1 MNIEKSFATL
11 KKRSPIVIVISFFL
25 VIAIMVVGHQF
36 LTIAEEN
43 IFLEFNKRQLV
54 MAKAAASGIEMYF
67 ETLATA
73 LRTTGH
79 MPEIKGFEEGATR
92 RILAFE
98 FSELKQLGINDIS
111 VMDAGGIIRYTVVA
125 PQLEN
130 KDFSWRKYYQE
141 AKKMNPDDSYIIQQ
155 IEFKGVDVGKMGV
168 LVAVPMYTLSDN
180 NDDGTIS
187 PIFSGLILCTLKL
200 DTLTQRFISPLKSSE
215 HGHAFL
221 LDEGFKAL
229 WMPDH
234 SLVGKSLLEET
245 KNFPSFQLILNKM
258 TRGGQ
263 ETSEFSYKRFDEI
276 KGQFTHQKQK
286 NLVAHVPVH
295 LGNAIWTLGV
305 WAPKE
310 NANAL
315 IHSIYIKQQF
325 LLFIIIIIILLGAAY
340 ILLILF
346 RYNRILEDEVNIK
359 TNDIQ
364 SSHERLLT
372 VLDKLDAM
380 VHVADLKTHKLLF
393 TNKYYRNLFGDVLGQ
408 PCWKVMQKGQTQAC
422 DFCPNHEL
430 LTKEGIP
437 GDVNT
442 WEFQNTITKKWYF
455 INDRAISW
463 VDGSYVRLQV
473 ATDIT
478 ERKHAEDE
486 LKNVNQKMETFCH
499 ILKEISVQ
507 QTLEGVGI
515 LLIKELQTL
524 LNSEFMRMYIFGSD
538 RNTIF
543 ILSNKGSETITD
555 PALTQDA
562 SHILKDLDGITA
574 MPKSPFLPPFIPED
588 FPKDRQTIIPIK
600 NVSRFKGAFVIAC
613 SKNWKCDQRNLEMA
627 SLILDQA
634 SGTIKR
640 ALLHKEE
647 VLYLQNRIETTS
659 EFRGIIGKDPKMQ
672 VIYKLIEDIAPTD
685 ATVIIQGESGTGKE
699 LVARAIHRQSQ
710 RKEKPFVVIN
720 CSAYPDTLLESELFG
735 HEKGS
740 FTGATRQ
747 KSGRFE
753 QAHGGTVF
761 LDEIGEVAPSA
772 QIRLLRV
779 LQTRK
784 FERLGGEQTI
794 EVDARIL
801 AATNRD
807 LLKEVK
813 KGNFREDLFY
823 RLNVIPIQLPALK
836 VRRNDIPLLVRHFQH
851 KFTSE
856 MDETSKGLS
865 SEAMRRL
872 LDYHWPGNVR
882 ELENSIEHAVVLA
895 KGNRIETSHLPSGL
909 NNVNVQAMSGAHSTI
924 LENEKRMLLDAL
936 EECDWNKKQAA
947 QRLGISR
954 SSLYSKLKK
963 FNITKPTI
971 L

>member
-1 MNIEKSFATL
+1 MTLEKSFAVL
-11 KKRSPIVIVISFFL
+11 KKRSPVVIIISFFL
-25 VIAIMVVGHQF
+25 VIAILVAGHQF

-43 IFLEFNKRQLV
+43 IFFEFNKRQLV
-54 MAKAAASGIEMYF
+54 MAKGAVRGIEMYF

-73 LRTTGH
+73 LKTVGH
-79 MPEIKGFEEGATR
+79 MPEIKRFDEVATR
-92 RILAFE
+92 RALAFE
-98 FSELKQLGINDIS
+98 FSELKQLGVNDIG
-111 VMDAGGIIRYTVVA
+111 VMDANGIIRYTVVA

-141 AKKMNPDDSYIIQQ
+141 AKKIDPDDTYIIQQ
-155 IEFKGVDVGKMGV
+155 IEFKGVDVGRMGV
-168 LVAVPMYTLSDN
+168 LLAVPMFTLSDN
-180 NDDGTIS
+180 NDHASIT
-187 PIFSGLILCTLKL
+187 PTFSGVILCTLKL
-200 DTLTQRFISPLKSSE
+200 DTLTQRFVSPLKSSE

-221 LDEGFKAL
+221 LDEGLNTL
-229 WMPDH
+229 WMPDS
-234 SLVGKSLLEET
+234 SLIGKSLLEET
-245 KNFPSFQLILNKM
+245 EGFPSFQSLLNKLK
-258 TRGGQ
+258 RGERG
-263 ETSEFSYKRFDEI
+263 TTEFSYNHFDDLSGRFTDNIQE
-276 KGQFTHQKQK
+276 
-286 NLVAHVPVH
+286 NLIAHVPVH
-295 LGNAIWTLGV
+295 LGQEIWALGV
-305 WAPKE
+305 WAPMDDAK
-310 NANAL
+310 AP
-315 IHSIYIKQQF
+315 IRSIYVKQQF
-325 LLFIIIIIILLGAAY
+325 LFFTIIFVILLGSAY
-340 ILLILF
+340 ILHILF
-346 RYNRILEDEVNIK
+346 RYNRRLEKEVNIK
-359 TNDIQ
+359 TGDIQ

-393 TNKYYRNLFGDVLGQ
+393 TNKYHRNLFGDVLGQ
-408 PCWKVMQKGQTQAC
+408 PCWKVMQKDQSGPC

-430 LTKEGIP
+430 LTKDGIP

-473 ATDIT
+473 AADIT
-478 ERKHAEDE
+478 ERKLAEEE

-507 QTLEGVGI
+507 QTLEGVGS
-515 LLIKELQTL
+515 LLIKELQAI
-524 LNSEFMRMYIFGSD
+524 LNSEYMRMYIFGSD

-543 ILSNKGSETITD
+543 MLSNKGSETVTD
-555 PALTQDA
+555 PSLIQDA
-562 SHILKDLDGITA
+562 SRILKDLNGITT
-574 MPKSPFLPPFIPED
+574 MPNDPFLPPLIPDD
-588 FPKDRQTIIPIK
+588 FPKDRQTIISIK
-600 NVSRFKGAFVIAC
+600 NNSRFKGAFLIAC
-613 SKNWKCDQRNLEMA
+613 SKDCLCDKKNLEMA

-640 ALLHKEE
+640 ALLHEEE
-647 VLYLQNRIETTS
+647 VLDLQNRIETTS

-685 ATVIIQGESGTGKE
+685 ATVLIQGESGTGKE
-699 LVARAIHRQSQ
+699 LVARAIHQQSQ
-710 RKEKPFVVIN
+710 RKGKPFVVIN

-735 HEKGS
+735 HEKGA

-794 EVDARIL
+794 EVDVRIL

-813 KGNFREDLFY
+813 GGNFREDLFY
-823 RLNVIPIQLPALK
+823 RLNVIPIHLPTLRT
-836 VRRNDIPLLVRHFQH
+836 RRNDIPLLVRHFQH

-856 MDETSKGLS
+856 MDEISKGLS
-865 SEAMRRL
+865 SEAMRWL

-895 KGNRIETSHLPSGL
+895 KGSRIETTHLPSGL
-909 NNVNVQAMSGAHSTI
+909 NNATVQMMSGAHGTI
-924 LENEKRMLLDAL
+924 LENEKRLLLDAL

-963 FNITKPTI
+963 FSITRPT
-971 L
+971 LH